1 MFSIPLSCVLAGS
14 MTTDDILMTA
24 NYLSWCAPTLTFWG
38 LAGYLQKASSSMGRM
53 SYFAVSAVLGSV
65 GQALICVV
73 FTPIFGLP
81 AVALSSLA
89 YQGTLVIVTFV
100 VMRKRLGRIGL
111 RGIVKGQLQALIGG
125 IAGAIVGGAL
135 LWLVGGFNPA
145 IGAMRSVVNCVIA
158 GVPALVAVVVAGTVL
173 GNPTAVELVDSGKRA
188 LRRLTGRR

>member
-1 MFSIPLSCVLAGS
+1 
-14 MTTDDILMTA
+14 
-24 NYLSWCAPTLTFWG
+24 
-38 LAGYLQKASSSMGRM
+38 MGRM

-125 IAGAIVGGAL
+125 IADDRAHGSDCGIEPVQQRGGHKRSGCPLPRDGRHRRSNEAHEVGGRDHELDAAPPARNENLVPQLAGLVDDRGEPL
-135 LWLVGGFNPA
+135 LHTHRRTSA
-145 IGAMRSVVNCVIA
+145 AHIA
-158 GVPALVAVVVAGTVL
+158 GHRYEVAHVHHD
-173 GNPTAVELVDSGKRA
+173 E
-188 LRRLTGRR
+188 RLLADIS